1 MKSFPAILFPVFFLF
16 FSLQPVLAQEGDIR
30 VSENFDGLNTFEFF
44 NRMEDTYSVR
54 IFYIEREIPD
64 IPFRISA
71 DSSLLG
77 QVIRKNLSEYNIQVS
92 RYKKDYFLLKDKKI
106 ATRLSAD
113 FFDQQEIDNRA
124 EQAVEPAPGGEQ
136 DFMKTYDDYIDET
149 IVIGTNHQKQA
160 KGQYLLRGKVVN
172 DEDHQPVPNATL
184 LIEELNKHTTSDVNG
199 EYSLRLKSGSYTLS
213 VNNLTSYEKKF
224 KITVLSGGR
233 LDVELKTKTFM
244 LGEAVVTAGRHDNVQ
259 RTTMGIEKV
268 DPVDIKK
275 MPVVMGEQDIVK
287 VALMLPGVQSVGELS
302 SGFNVRGSPA
312 DQNVFYINNI
322 PVYNV
327 SHLYGLY
334 TSFNPDAIGDFSLYK
349 GDIPIEYGGRLSSLF
364 DIETKR
370 GNQEELSARGG
381 IGPISSNLMIE
392 GPISKGKSS
401 YLVSGRTTYLNWML
415 EQIKNLDI
423 RNSSAAFSD
432 ALVNLYVNP
441 DSLNSFSFLASG
453 SQDKSD
459 LAFGINN
466 QYTNAGVGFEWT
478 HHFCKNLRSEFNLV
492 HSMYGFDEE
501 RTNIPYRSSKHSF
514 ELNHSELKYK
524 LIHEIHPDHTLNYGV
539 NSLFYKLHPGDLVP
553 FGEKSNISP
562 IDFNPEQAWKN
573 SFFIGDEWKVTHDLV
588 LKGGMRATLYSYLG
602 PNKILEYR
610 EGYPREEDYIQDS
623 TSYNRFQP
631 IENYPRVDYRLSG
644 RYSFSNDL
652 SVKASYSTLHQYM
665 FLLSNT
671 ISVSPTDKWK
681 LADPHIKPMKG
692 QQLSAGIYKNF
703 GDHLETSLEG
713 YYKKVDHIVE
723 YKDGAEFLTNKN
735 PETAVIQG
743 DLDAYG
749 VELMVRKKSGRWN
762 GWINYTYSN
771 STVQALSPQRGEYVN
786 RGLSYPANYDKPHA
800 VNMTVNYDLTR
811 RINISANAVYAT
823 GRPVTYPTSVY
834 YQDNMELVNFSRR
847 NQYRMSDYFRIDLA
861 LNIEG
866 NLKKDK
872 LAHGSWSLSFYNL
885 TSRENPYFIYFKNE
899 EGTIKGYSLSILGT
913 IIPSVK
919 YNLKLGN
926 YED

>member
-1 MKSFPAILFPVFFLF
+1 MKSFPALFFSVFFLF
-16 FSLQPVLAQEGDIR
+16 FSLHTVLAQENDIR

-54 IFYIEREIPD
+54 IFYIEEDIPD
-64 IPFRISA
+64 ISFRIRG
-71 DSSLLG
+71 DSVTLE
-77 QVIRKNLSEYNIQVS
+77 QVFRTNLSEYNIQVS

-106 ATRLSAD
+106 ATRLSVN
-113 FFDQQEIDNRA
+113 FFDQQEAGTRP
-124 EQAVEPAPGGEQ
+124 EQADEPAPGGEQ
-136 DFMKTYDDYIDET
+136 EFMKTYDDYIDET
-149 IVIGTNHQKQA
+149 IVIGTNHQKQP
-160 KGQYLLRGKVVN
+160 KEQYVVRGVVVN
-172 DEDHQPVPNATL
+172 DEDHKPVPNATL

-199 EYSLRLKSGSYTLS
+199 EYSLRLKPGSYTLS

-224 KITVLSGGR
+224 RIKVLSDGR
-233 LDVELKTKTFM
+233 LDMELKTKTFM
-244 LGEAVVTAGRHDNVQ
+244 LGEAVVTAGRNDNVQ

-312 DQNVFYINNI
+312 DQNVFYINNV

-370 GNQEELSARGG
+370 GHLEEFSARGG

-401 YLVSGRTTYLNWML
+401 YLVSGRTTYANWLLN
-415 EQIKNLDI
+415 QIKNLDI
-423 RNSSAAFSD
+423 RNSSASFSD
-432 ALVNLYVNP
+432 ALVNLYFNS
-441 DSLNSFSFLASG
+441 DSLNNYSLLAFG

-459 LAFGINN
+459 LAFGISN
-466 QYTNAGVGFEWT
+466 QYTNAGAGLQWT
-478 HHFCKNLRSEFNLV
+478 HHYSNNLRSEFNLV
-492 HSMYGFDEE
+492 HSIYGFKEE
-501 RTNIPYRSSKHSF
+501 RSNVPYLSSKHSF
-514 ELNHSELKYK
+514 ELNHSELRYK
-524 LIHEIHPDHTLNYGV
+524 LIHDVHPDHTLDYGV
-539 NSLFYKLHPGDLVP
+539 NSLFYQLQPGDLLP

-573 SFFIGDEWKVTHDLV
+573 SLFISDEWKVTPDLV
-588 LKGGMRATLYSYLG
+588 LKGGLRATLYSYLG
-602 PNKILEYR
+602 PNKIFEYQ
-610 EGYPREEDYIQDS
+610 EGYPREEDYIMDS
-623 TSYNRFQP
+623 SSYSRFQQ
-631 IENYPRVDYRLSG
+631 IENYPRLDYRLSG
-644 RYSFSNDL
+644 RYSLSNDL
-652 SVKASYSTLHQYM
+652 SVKASYNTLHQYM

-692 QQLSAGIYKNF
+692 QQLSAGMYKNF
-703 GDHLETSLEG
+703 GEQLEVSLEG

-723 YKDGAEFLTNKN
+723 YKDGARFLTNKN

-749 VELMVRKKSGRWN
+749 VEMMVRKKAGRLN
-762 GWINYTYSN
+762 GWINYTYSS
-771 STVQALSPQRGEYVN
+771 STVQALNRGRGEFVN

-823 GRPVTYPTSVY
+823 GRPVTWPTSVY

-847 NQYRMSDYFRIDLA
+847 NQFRMRDYFRIDLA

-872 LAHGSWSLSFYNL
+872 LAHGSWSFSFYNL
-885 TSRENPYFIYFKNE
+885 TSRENPYFIYFRNE
-899 EGTIKGYSLSILGT
+899 EGSIKGYRLSILGS